1 MIVMRNIFITCALV
15 LALAGSIE
23 AQQEQSQQ
31 GTPPP
36 APSAP
41 SPQPVIVEGN
51 LKSVVRLYEYA
62 LNDAINRAGT
72 NLVTW
77 ARGQLGPG
85 ITVNMASA
93 APPRVSAIL
102 LPDNSLAFDIA
113 LAEMNVQAFDLAMR
127 IKPSQTQQAQQN
139 LPDKANPKVTATG
152 LVPADPV
159 TPGAPAVNSTGGAVL
174 ASQVYSDY
182 IREALL
188 DAIVDQGHVLP
199 IGPGQQLIVQV
210 TPIDVAV
217 TNVYDKNPSRKLNLS
232 IKGDDLEAFR
242 QKTLTRDQL
251 RLRILD
257 RRY

>member
-1 MIVMRNIFITCALV
+1 MVRKSLFTCALIAV
-15 LALAGSIE
+15 AATAAAQTTAPDQAP
-23 AQQEQSQQ
+23 AQQ
-31 GTPPP
+31 P
-36 APSAP
+36 AA

-62 LNDAINRAGT
+62 LSDAITKAGT

-102 LPDNSLAFDIA
+102 LPGNSLAFDIA

-127 IKPSQTQQAQQN
+127 IKPSQSQQAQR
-139 LPDKANPKVTATG
+139 PPEKSDPKVTATGLG

-159 TPGAPAVNSTGGAVL
+159 TPAPAVNSAGGAVS
-174 ASQVYSDY
+174 ASQAYSDFV
-182 IREALL
+182 REALL
-188 DAIVDQGHVLP
+188 DAIVDQAHVLP
-199 IGPGQQLIVQV
+199 IGPGQTLTVQV

-217 TNVYDKNPSRKLNLS
+217 TNVFDKNPSRKLILS

-242 QKTLTRDQL
+242 QKTLTAAQL
-251 RLRILD
+251 RLRIID
-257 RRY
+257 QRF